1 MKKYD
6 ISKIPQKDRIYNI
19 DEKSDILLKW
29 REAAMFNRNESGK
42 NLATT
47 EQYPLKMKILVL
59 DLDGTLTNDAKDI
72 TPRTMEALMEAQR
85 RGVVVVL
92 ASGRPTYGI
101 VPLAEQ
107 LRLSDYGGYIL
118 SYNGGEV
125 IDCKHKKIL
134 FAQTMT
140 DAALDAAFRMARERG
155 HAVLS
160 YRDAEILATDADDCY
175 VLEESRINRMAV
187 RGVGERL
194 LDELPAD
201 TVKLLATGD
210 PEDLATSEREL
221 SGLLAPYGVWVY
233 RSAPFFLEM
242 VPQGID
248 KAESLKRLL
257 QHLGMDAAEMV
268 SVGDG
273 GNDIS
278 MLRLAGAGVAMQ
290 NAPDHV
296 KEAADWVC
304 PMDNNH
310 DGVAEVISRYFG

>member
-6 ISKIPQKDRIYNI
+6 ISKIPQKDHIYNI
-19 DEKSDILLKW
+19 DERSDILLEWRKSPISCIY
-29 REAAMFNRNESGK
+29 REAREVQSA
-42 NLATT
+42 
-47 EQYPLKMKILVL
+47 EQYPQKMRVLVL
-59 DLDGTLTNDAKDI
+59 DLDGTLTNDAKEI
-72 TPRTMEALMEAQR
+72 TPRTMEALMDAQR

-107 LRLSDYGGYIL
+107 LRLSEFGGYIL
-118 SYNGGEV
+118 AYNGGVV
-125 IDCKHKKIL
+125 IDCKRNAEL
-134 FAQTMT
+134 FAQTMS
-140 DAALDAAFRMARERG
+140 DEALQQAFQMARERG

-160 YRDAEILATDADDCY
+160 YRDAEILATDATDEY
-175 VLEESRINRMAV
+175 VREESRINRMAV
-187 RGVGERL
+187 RGVGETL
-194 LDELPAD
+194 LEELPAE
-201 TVKLLATGD
+201 TVKLLATGK
-210 PEDLATSEREL
+210 PEDLVTSEREL
-221 SGLLAPYGVWVY
+221 STLLAPYGVWVY
-233 RSAPFFLEM
+233 RSAPYFLEM

-257 QHLGMDAAEMV
+257 DHLDLSVEQMV

-278 MLRLAGAGVAMQ
+278 MLRLAGVGVAMQ

-304 PMDNNH
+304 PFDNNH
-310 DGVAEVISRYFG
+310 DGVAEVITRYFV

>member
-19 DEKSDILLKW
+19 YEKSDILLKW

-59 DLDGTLTNDAKDI
+59 DLDGTLTNDAKEI

-125 IDCKHKKIL
+125 IDCKHEKIL

-160 YRDAEILATDADDCY
+160 YRDAEILTTDADDCY

-187 RGVGERL
+187 RGWGSACWTNFRL
-194 LDELPAD
+194 IRSSCWRRVILRTWQLPS
-201 TVKLLATGD
+201 VNC
-210 PEDLATSEREL
+210 
-221 SGLLAPYGVWVY
+221 SGFWLPMGCGYIV
-233 RSAPFFLEM
+233 
-242 VPQGID
+242 
-248 KAESLKRLL
+248 
-257 QHLGMDAAEMV
+257 
-268 SVGDG
+268 
-273 GNDIS
+273 
-278 MLRLAGAGVAMQ
+278 LRPSSWRWCLRALTRRRV
-290 NAPDHV
+290 
-296 KEAADWVC
+296 
-304 PMDNNH
+304 
-310 DGVAEVISRYFG
+310 